1 MEAKLRGHAHKYG
14 KNVDTDVIIPGKY
27 CNIIDPAELGKHA
40 LEGLDPEYTARMKAG
55 DIIVADTNFGC
66 GSSREV
72 APIAIKGSGTS
83 AVIAKSFARIF
94 YRNAL
99 NIGLPIFES
108 AEAVDG
114 IETGDEIE
122 LEPATGV
129 IRNLTKGTQYQS
141 SGVPAVHAPAHR
153 RRRPSPVRRTPL
165 SRSYFVILIAAR
177 SGEENERRMRG
188 GVLSLSKDMRIASVA
203 DMRSPFDYAA
213 PPLLRV
219 TIYASSS

>member
-1 MEAKLRGHAHKYG
+1 MESKLRGHAHKYG

-40 LEGLDPEYTARMKAG
+40 LEGLDPEYTTRMKPG

-72 APIAIKGSGTS
+72 APIALKGSGTA

-108 AEAVDG
+108 PEAVEG
-114 IETGDEIE
+114 IASGDEIE
-122 LEPATGV
+122 IEPASGIV
-129 IRNLTKGTQYQS
+129 RNITRGTQYQ
-141 SGVPAVHAPAHR
+141 
-153 RRRPSPVRRTPL
+153 
-165 SRSYFVILIAAR
+165 AA
-177 SGEENERRMRG
+177 EFPPF
-188 GVLSLSKDMRIASVA
+188 
-203 DMRSPFDYAA
+203 MRSLIDAGGLVPYVEDRLAT
-213 PPLLRV
+213 R
-219 TIYASSS
+219 

>member
-1 MEAKLRGHAHKYG
+1 MKGHAHKYG

-40 LEGLDPEYTARMKAG
+40 LEGIDPEYTAKMQQG

-72 APIAIKGSGTS
+72 APIAIKGSGTA

-108 AEAVDG
+108 PEAVDG
-114 IETGDEIE
+114 IQAGDEIE
-122 LEPATGV
+122 IEPQSGT
-129 IRNLTKGTQYQS
+129 IRNITRNESYKAAAFPPFMQS
-141 SGVPAVHAPAHR
+141 LIEAGGLQAYVEKRLAERAHA
-153 RRRPSPVRRTPL
+153 
-165 SRSYFVILIAAR
+165 
-177 SGEENERRMRG
+177 
-188 GVLSLSKDMRIASVA
+188 
-203 DMRSPFDYAA
+203 
-213 PPLLRV
+213 
-219 TIYASSS
+219 

>member
-1 MEAKLRGHAHKYG
+1 MLRGRAHKYG

-40 LEGLDPEYTARMKAG
+40 LEGLDPEYTTKMRAG

-108 AEAVDG
+108 VEAVEG
-114 IETGDEIE
+114 IENGDEIE
-122 LEPATGV
+122 VQPEAGI
-129 IRNLTKGTQYQS
+129 IRNVTKGKEYRAAEFPPFMRS
-141 SGVPAVHAPAHR
+141 LIDAGGLVPYVEKRLAEAG
-153 RRRPSPVRRTPL
+153 S
-165 SRSYFVILIAAR
+165 AAR
-177 SGEENERRMRG
+177 
-188 GVLSLSKDMRIASVA
+188 
-203 DMRSPFDYAA
+203 
-213 PPLLRV
+213 
-219 TIYASSS
+219 

>member
-1 MEAKLRGHAHKYG
+1 MKGRAHKYG

-40 LEGLDPEYTARMKAG
+40 LEGLDPEYTTKMQTG

-83 AVIAKSFARIF
+83 AVVAKSFARIF

-108 AEAVDG
+108 PEAVDG
-114 IETGDEIE
+114 IQDGDEIE
-122 LEPATGV
+122 IDPPSGT
-129 IRNLTKGTQYQS
+129 IRNLTRNETYKAAAFPPFMQS
-141 SGVPAVHAPAHR
+141 LIEAGGLQPYVEKRLAERAQVAP
-153 RRRPSPVRRTPL
+153 
-165 SRSYFVILIAAR
+165 
-177 SGEENERRMRG
+177 
-188 GVLSLSKDMRIASVA
+188 
-203 DMRSPFDYAA
+203 
-213 PPLLRV
+213 
-219 TIYASSS
+219 

>member
-1 MEAKLRGHAHKYG
+1 VESKLRGSAHKYG

-27 CNIIDPAELGKHA
+27 CNIIDQAELGRHA
-40 LEGLDPEYTARMKAG
+40 LEGLDPEFTTRMKPG
-55 DIIVADTNFGC
+55 DIIVAETNFGC

-114 IETGDEIE
+114 IEAGDEIE
-122 LEPATGV
+122 LEPASGV
-129 IRNLTKGTQYQS
+129 IRNITKGTTYRS
-141 SGVPAVHAPAHR
+141 AEFPPFMRALIDAGGLVPYV
-153 RRRPSPVRRTPL
+153 
-165 SRSYFVILIAAR
+165 
-177 SGEENERRMRG
+177 ERR
-188 GVLSLSKDMRIASVA
+188 LAETPQA
-203 DMRSPFDYAA
+203 
-213 PPLLRV
+213 
-219 TIYASSS
+219 

>member
-27 CNIIDPAELGKHA
+27 CNIIDPVELGKHA
-40 LEGLDPEYTARMKAG
+40 LEGLDPEYTGRMHAG
-55 DIIVADTNFGC
+55 DIIVAGTNFGC

-114 IETGDEIE
+114 IESGDEIE
-122 LEPATGV
+122 LEPESGT
-129 IRNLTKGTQYQS
+129 IRNLTKGETY
-141 SGVPAVHAPAHR
+141 R
-153 RRRPSPVRRTPL
+153 
-165 SRSYFVILIAAR
+165 AA
-177 SGEENERRMRG
+177 EFPPF
-188 GVLSLSKDMRIASVA
+188 
-203 DMRSPFDYAA
+203 MRSLIDAGGLVPYVEKRLAEQQA
-213 PPLLRV
+213 P
-219 TIYASSS
+219 T

>member
-1 MEAKLRGHAHKYG
+1 MHGHAHKYG

-40 LEGLDPEYTARMKAG
+40 LEGLDPQYTAKMQTG

-108 AEAVDG
+108 PEAVDG
-114 IETGDEIE
+114 IENGDEIE
-122 LEPATGV
+122 VDAASGT
-129 IRNLTKGTQYQS
+129 IRNLTKGTSFQAAAFPPFMQS
-141 SGVPAVHAPAHR
+141 LIEAGGLQPYVEKRLAEMNEAPA
-153 RRRPSPVRRTPL
+153 
-165 SRSYFVILIAAR
+165 
-177 SGEENERRMRG
+177 
-188 GVLSLSKDMRIASVA
+188 
-203 DMRSPFDYAA
+203 
-213 PPLLRV
+213 
-219 TIYASSS
+219 

>member
-1 MEAKLRGHAHKYG
+1 MRGFAHKYG

-27 CNIIDPAELGKHA
+27 CNIIDPVELGKHA
-40 LEGLDPEYTARMKAG
+40 LEGIDADFTSRMKEG

-108 AEAVDG
+108 PEAVDA
-114 IETGDEIE
+114 IDAGDEIE
-122 LEPATGV
+122 IEPASGT
-129 IRNLTKGTQYQS
+129 IKNITKGTSYRAAAFPPFMQS
-141 SGVPAVHAPAHR
+141 LIEAGGLQPYVEKRLAERQKTPA
-153 RRRPSPVRRTPL
+153 
-165 SRSYFVILIAAR
+165 
-177 SGEENERRMRG
+177 
-188 GVLSLSKDMRIASVA
+188 
-203 DMRSPFDYAA
+203 
-213 PPLLRV
+213 
-219 TIYASSS
+219 

>member
-1 MEAKLRGHAHKYG
+1 MQEKLHGHAHKYG

-40 LEGLDPEYTARMKAG
+40 LEGLDPQYTSRMRSG

-72 APIAIKGSGTS
+72 APIAIKGSGTA

-122 LEPATGV
+122 IDPAGGL
-129 IRNLTKGTQYQS
+129 IRNVTKGATYRAAEFPPFMQS
-141 SGVPAVHAPAHR
+141 
-153 RRRPSPVRRTPL
+153 
-165 SRSYFVILIAAR
+165 LIAAGGLVPYVQR
-177 SGEENERRMRG
+177 RLTER
-188 GVLSLSKDMRIASVA
+188 
-203 DMRSPFDYAA
+203 A
-213 PPLLRV
+213 P
-219 TIYASSS
+219 A

>member
-1 MEAKLRGHAHKYG
+1 MNATLRGHAHKYG
-14 KNVDTDVIIPGKY
+14 KNIDTDVIIPGKY

-40 LEGLDPEYTARMKAG
+40 LEGLDPEYTTKMKQG

-108 AEAVDG
+108 AEAVDAV
-114 IETGDEIE
+114 ESGDELEI
-122 LEPATGV
+122 EPAGGV
-129 IRNLTKGTQYQS
+129 IRNHTKNQTYKAAAFPPFMQS
-141 SGVPAVHAPAHR
+141 
-153 RRRPSPVRRTPL
+153 
-165 SRSYFVILIAAR
+165 LIEA
-177 SGEENERRMRG
+177 G
-188 GVLSLSKDMRIASVA
+188 GLQPYVEKRLAEKA
-203 DMRSPFDYAA
+203 
-213 PPLLRV
+213 
-219 TIYASSS
+219 

>member
-1 MEAKLRGHAHKYG
+1 MEKSMRGCAHKYG

-27 CNIIDPAELGKHA
+27 CNLVDPAELGKHA
-40 LEGLDPEYTARMKAG
+40 LEGLDPEYTAKMKAG

-108 AEAVDG
+108 PEAVDG
-114 IETGDEIE
+114 IEPGDEIE
-122 LEPATGV
+122 VEPASGV
-129 IRNLTKGTQYQS
+129 IRNLTRGTSFQAAAFPPFMQS
-141 SGVPAVHAPAHR
+141 LIEAGGLQPYVEKRLAER
-153 RRRPSPVRRTPL
+153 QLSP
-165 SRSYFVILIAAR
+165 
-177 SGEENERRMRG
+177 
-188 GVLSLSKDMRIASVA
+188 
-203 DMRSPFDYAA
+203 
-213 PPLLRV
+213 
-219 TIYASSS
+219 

>member
-27 CNIIDPAELGKHA
+27 CNITDQAELGKHA
-40 LEGLDPEYTARMKAG
+40 LEGLDPEYTARMTPG

-114 IETGDEIE
+114 IEPGDEIE
-122 LEPATGV
+122 LEPASGIV
-129 IRNLTKGTQYQS
+129 RNVTRGTEYHAAEFPPFMRALIDAGGLVPYVEERLAKG
-141 SGVPAVHAPAHR
+141 
-153 RRRPSPVRRTPL
+153 
-165 SRSYFVILIAAR
+165 
-177 SGEENERRMRG
+177 
-188 GVLSLSKDMRIASVA
+188 
-203 DMRSPFDYAA
+203 
-213 PPLLRV
+213 
-219 TIYASSS
+219 

>member
-1 MEAKLRGHAHKYG
+1 MDKKLRGKAHKYG

-27 CNIIDPAELGKHA
+27 CNIVDQAELGKHA
-40 LEGLDPEYTARMKAG
+40 LEGLDPEYVGRMKAG

-114 IETGDEIE
+114 IESGDDIE
-122 LEPATGV
+122 VEPASGIV
-129 IRNLTKGTQYQS
+129 RNLTRSKEYRAAEFPPFMRSLIDAG
-141 SGVPAVHAPAHR
+141 GLVP
-153 RRRPSPVRRTPL
+153 
-165 SRSYFVILIAAR
+165 Y
-177 SGEENERRMRG
+177 GERR
-188 GVLSLSKDMRIASVA
+188 LAESQS
-203 DMRSPFDYAA
+203 
-213 PPLLRV
+213 
-219 TIYASSS
+219 

>member
-1 MEAKLRGHAHKYG
+1 MESTLRGHVHKYG

-40 LEGLDPEYTARMKAG
+40 LEGLDPEYTAKMKSG

-114 IETGDEIE
+114 IESGDEIE

-129 IRNLTKGTQYQS
+129 IRNLTKGTQYKAAQFPPFMQALIDA
-141 SGVPAVHAPAHR
+141 GGLVPYVEKRLA
-153 RRRPSPVRRTPL
+153 
-165 SRSYFVILIAAR
+165 
-177 SGEENERRMRG
+177 ER
-188 GVLSLSKDMRIASVA
+188 
-203 DMRSPFDYAA
+203 
-213 PPLLRV
+213 
-219 TIYASSS
+219 